1 MFGYVVVNKPELKF
15 REFDVYRAYYCGLCH
30 SLSKRHGLSGQLTL
44 SYDMT
49 FLVILLSSL
58 YEPEHNVTSK
68 RCVVH
73 PLRRQNII
81 SSEFT
86 DYVAD
91 MNVILSYFKCL
102 DDWHDDRSVL
112 KLAYSKLLKKGSIGK
127 NLNNVHAT
135 SDSTDDGSVAA
146 TQPSAVDDG
155 SVAATQSS
163 AVDDGSV
170 TATQSSAVNDGS
182 VTATQPNS
190 DSNNQ
195 NSYFTDDSGHLH
207 ISPDYSYKNKIEA
220 ISSLLDELGTREKM
234 NETNVDVVAGLFGR
248 IMQIL
253 FVPFDDIYAKGLG
266 RMGFYLGKFIYIM
279 DAFDDVEEDVKKGR
293 YNVFSN
299 CYTDPDF
306 ETHVKDMLTM
316 MMAECSDAFEM
327 LPAVDNA
334 DILCNILYSGVW
346 NSYERRVSKNLENK

>member
-58 YEPEHNVTSK
+58 YEPEHSVTSK
-68 RCVVH
+68 RCIVH
-73 PLRRQNII
+73 PIKRQNII

-155 SVAATQSS
+155 SVA
-163 AVDDGSV
+163 
-170 TATQSSAVNDGS
+170 
-182 VTATQPNS
+182 ATQPNS

-279 DAFDDVEEDVKKGR
+279 DAFDDVEDDVKKGH

-334 DILCNILYSGVW
+334 DILRNILYSGVW
-346 NSYERRVSKNLENK
+346 NSYERRVSKNLQNK

>member
-58 YEPEHNVTSK
+58 YEPEHSVTSK
-68 RCVVH
+68 RCIVH
-73 PLRRQNII
+73 PLKRQNII

-155 SVAATQSS
+155 SVA
-163 AVDDGSV
+163 
-170 TATQSSAVNDGS
+170 
-182 VTATQPNS
+182 ATQPNS

-279 DAFDDVEEDVKKGR
+279 DAFDDVEDDVKKGR

-327 LPAVDNA
+327 LHAVDNA
-334 DILCNILYSGVW
+334 DILRNILYSGVW
-346 NSYERRVSKNLENK
+346 NSYERRVSKNLQNK

>member
-58 YEPEHNVTSK
+58 YEPEHSVTSK
-68 RCVVH
+68 RCIVH
-73 PLRRQNII
+73 PLKRQNII

-146 TQPSAVDDG
+146 TQP
-155 SVAATQSS
+155 S

-279 DAFDDVEEDVKKGR
+279 DAFDDVEDDVKKGH

-334 DILCNILYSGVW
+334 DILRNILYSGVW
-346 NSYERRVSKNLENK
+346 NSYERRVSKNLQNK

>member
-155 SVAATQSS
+155 SVAATQ
-163 AVDDGSV
+163 
-170 TATQSSAVNDGS
+170 
-182 VTATQPNS
+182 PNS

-195 NSYFTDDSGHLH
+195 NSYFTDHSGHLH
-207 ISPDYSYKNKIEA
+207 ISPD
-220 ISSLLDELGTREKM
+220 
-234 NETNVDVVAGLFGR
+234 
-248 IMQIL
+248 
-253 FVPFDDIYAKGLG
+253 
-266 RMGFYLGKFIYIM
+266 
-279 DAFDDVEEDVKKGR
+279 
-293 YNVFSN
+293 
-299 CYTDPDF
+299 
-306 ETHVKDMLTM
+306 
-316 MMAECSDAFEM
+316 
-327 LPAVDNA
+327 
-334 DILCNILYSGVW
+334 
-346 NSYERRVSKNLENK
+346 

>member
-127 NLNNVHAT
+127 NWKSDYSTTELT
-135 SDSTDDGSVAA
+135 TKCDSDSLNQTPTGEC
-146 TQPSAVDDG
+146 
-155 SVAATQSS
+155 
-163 AVDDGSV
+163 
-170 TATQSSAVNDGS
+170 
-182 VTATQPNS
+182 
-190 DSNNQ
+190 DS

-207 ISPDYSYKNKIEA
+207 ISPDYSYKDKIDA
-220 ISSLLDELGTREKM
+220 ISSLLDELGTHEKM
-234 NETNVDVVAGLFGR
+234 NETNVDVVAGLFGK

-306 ETHVKDMLTM
+306 ETRIKDMLTM

-334 DILCNILYSGVW
+334 DILRNILYSGVW
-346 NSYERRVSKNLENK
+346 NSYERHVAKNLENK

>member
-58 YEPEHNVTSK
+58 YEPEHSVTSK
-68 RCVVH
+68 RCIVH
-73 PLRRQNII
+73 PLKRQNII

-155 SVAATQSS
+155 SVAATQ
-163 AVDDGSV
+163 
-170 TATQSSAVNDGS
+170 
-182 VTATQPNS
+182 PNS
-190 DSNNQ
+190 DTNNQ

-279 DAFDDVEEDVKKGR
+279 DAFYDVEDDVKKGH

-334 DILCNILYSGVW
+334 DILRNILYSGVW
-346 NSYERRVSKNLENK
+346 NSYERRVSKNLQNK

>member
-68 RCVVH
+68 RCIVH
-73 PLRRQNII
+73 PLKRQNII

-135 SDSTDDGSVAA
+135 SDSTADGSVAA

-155 SVAATQSS
+155 SVAATQ
-163 AVDDGSV
+163 
-170 TATQSSAVNDGS
+170 
-182 VTATQPNS
+182 PNS

-195 NSYFTDDSGHLH
+195 NSYFTNDSGHLH

-253 FVPFDDIYAKGLG
+253 FVPFDDIYANGLG

-279 DAFDDVEEDVKKGR
+279 DAFDDVEDDVKKGR

-334 DILCNILYSGVW
+334 DILRNILYSGVW

>member
-146 TQPSAVDDG
+146 TQP
-155 SVAATQSS
+155 
-163 AVDDGSV
+163 
-170 TATQSSAVNDGS
+170 
-182 VTATQPNS
+182 NS

-234 NETNVDVVAGLFGR
+234 NETNVDVVAGLFGK

-299 CYTDPDF
+299 CYTDLDF

-334 DILCNILYSGVW
+334 DILRNILYSGVW

>member
-15 REFDVYRAYYCGLCH
+15 MEFDVYRAYYCGLCH

-58 YEPEHNVTSK
+58 YEPEHSVTSK
-68 RCVVH
+68 RCIVH
-73 PLRRQNII
+73 PLKRQNII

-102 DDWHDDRSVL
+102 DDWHDDKSVL

-135 SDSTDDGSVAA
+135 SDSTDDGSVA
-146 TQPSAVDDG
+146 
-155 SVAATQSS
+155 
-163 AVDDGSV
+163 
-170 TATQSSAVNDGS
+170 
-182 VTATQPNS
+182 ATQPNS

-279 DAFDDVEEDVKKGR
+279 DAFDDVEDDVKKGR
-293 YNVFSN
+293 YNVFSKY
-299 CYTDPDF
+299 YTDPDF

-334 DILCNILYSGVW
+334 DILRNILYSGVW

>member
-58 YEPEHNVTSK
+58 YEPEHSVTSK
-68 RCVVH
+68 RCIVH
-73 PLRRQNII
+73 PLKRQNII

-155 SVAATQSS
+155 SVAATQPS

-279 DAFDDVEEDVKKGR
+279 DAFDDVEDDVKKGH

-306 ETHVKDMLTM
+306 ETHVKDMLSM

-334 DILCNILYSGVW
+334 DILRNILYSGVW
-346 NSYERRVSKNLENK
+346 NSYERRVSKNLQNK

>member
-1 MFGYVVVNKPELKF
+1 MFGDVVVNKPELKF

-155 SVAATQSS
+155 SVAATQ
-163 AVDDGSV
+163 
-170 TATQSSAVNDGS
+170 
-182 VTATQPNS
+182 PNS

-234 NETNVDVVAGLFGR
+234 NETNVDVVAGLFGK

-334 DILCNILYSGVW
+334 DILRNILYSGVW

>member
-58 YEPEHNVTSK
+58 YEPEHSVTSK
-68 RCVVH
+68 RCIVH
-73 PLRRQNII
+73 PLKRQNII

-146 TQPSAVDDG
+146 TQP
-155 SVAATQSS
+155 
-163 AVDDGSV
+163 
-170 TATQSSAVNDGS
+170 
-182 VTATQPNS
+182 NS

-195 NSYFTDDSGHLH
+195 NSYFTNDSGHLH

-253 FVPFDDIYAKGLG
+253 FVPFDDIYANGLG

-279 DAFDDVEEDVKKGR
+279 DAFDDVEDDVKKGR
-293 YNVFSN
+293 YNVFSKN
-299 CYTDPDF
+299 YTDPDF

-334 DILCNILYSGVW
+334 DILRNILYSGVW

>member
-58 YEPEHNVTSK
+58 YEQEHSVTSK
-68 RCVVH
+68 RCIVH
-73 PLRRQNII
+73 PIKRQNII

-155 SVAATQSS
+155 SVA
-163 AVDDGSV
+163 
-170 TATQSSAVNDGS
+170 
-182 VTATQPNS
+182 ATQPNS

-279 DAFDDVEEDVKKGR
+279 DAFDDVEDDVKKGH

-334 DILCNILYSGVW
+334 DILRNILYSGVW
-346 NSYERRVSKNLENK
+346 NSYERRVSKNLQNK

>member
-58 YEPEHNVTSK
+58 YEPEHSVTSK
-68 RCVVH
+68 RCIVH
-73 PLRRQNII
+73 PIKRQNII

-155 SVAATQSS
+155 SVA
-163 AVDDGSV
+163 
-170 TATQSSAVNDGS
+170 
-182 VTATQPNS
+182 ATQPNS

-279 DAFDDVEEDVKKGR
+279 DAFDDVEDDVKKGH

-299 CYTDPDF
+299 CYTDPYF

-334 DILCNILYSGVW
+334 DILRNILYSGVW
-346 NSYERRVSKNLENK
+346 NSYERRVSKNLQNK

>member
-135 SDSTDDGSVAA
+135 SDSTDDGSVVATQPCAVDDCSVAA
-146 TQPSAVDDG
+146 TQPSAVD
-155 SVAATQSS
+155 
-163 AVDDGSV
+163 
-170 TATQSSAVNDGS
+170 DGS

-279 DAFDDVEEDVKKGR
+279 DAFDDVEEDIKKGR

-334 DILCNILYSGVW
+334 DILRNILYSGVW

>member
-58 YEPEHNVTSK
+58 YEPEHSVTSK
-68 RCVVH
+68 RCIVH
-73 PLRRQNII
+73 PLKRQNII

-146 TQPSAVDDG
+146 TQP
-155 SVAATQSS
+155 S

-334 DILCNILYSGVW
+334 DILRNILYSGVW

>member
-127 NLNNVHAT
+127 NWKSDYSTTELT
-135 SDSTDDGSVAA
+135 TKCDSDSLNQTPTGEC
-146 TQPSAVDDG
+146 
-155 SVAATQSS
+155 
-163 AVDDGSV
+163 
-170 TATQSSAVNDGS
+170 
-182 VTATQPNS
+182 
-190 DSNNQ
+190 DS

-207 ISPDYSYKNKIEA
+207 ISPDYSYKDKIDA

-234 NETNVDVVAGLFGR
+234 NETNVDVVAGLFGK

-306 ETHVKDMLTM
+306 ETRIKDMLTM

-334 DILCNILYSGVW
+334 DILRNILYSGVW
-346 NSYERRVSKNLENK
+346 NSYERHVAKNLENK

>member
-58 YEPEHNVTSK
+58 YEPEHSVTSK
-68 RCVVH
+68 RCIVH
-73 PLRRQNII
+73 PLKRQNII

-102 DDWHDDRSVL
+102 DDWHDDRSVF

-155 SVAATQSS
+155 SVA
-163 AVDDGSV
+163 
-170 TATQSSAVNDGS
+170 
-182 VTATQPNS
+182 ATQPNS

-234 NETNVDVVAGLFGR
+234 NETNVDVLAGLFGK

-334 DILCNILYSGVW
+334 DILRNILYSGVW

>member
-58 YEPEHNVTSK
+58 YEPEHSVTSK
-68 RCVVH
+68 RCIVH
-73 PLRRQNII
+73 PLKRQNII

-155 SVAATQSS
+155 SVAATQ
-163 AVDDGSV
+163 
-170 TATQSSAVNDGS
+170 
-182 VTATQPNS
+182 PNS

-207 ISPDYSYKNKIEA
+207 ISTDYSYKNKIEA

-279 DAFDDVEEDVKKGR
+279 DAFDDVEDDVKKGR

-334 DILCNILYSGVW
+334 DILRNILYSGVW

>member
-58 YEPEHNVTSK
+58 YEPEHSVTSK
-68 RCVVH
+68 RCIVH
-73 PLRRQNII
+73 PLKRQNII

-146 TQPSAVDDG
+146 TQP
-155 SVAATQSS
+155 
-163 AVDDGSV
+163 
-170 TATQSSAVNDGS
+170 
-182 VTATQPNS
+182 NS

-195 NSYFTDDSGHLH
+195 NSYFTNDSGHLH

-253 FVPFDDIYAKGLG
+253 FVPFDDIYANGLG

-279 DAFDDVEEDVKKGR
+279 DAFDDVEDDVKKGR
-293 YNVFSN
+293 YNVFSKY
-299 CYTDPDF
+299 YTDPDF

-334 DILCNILYSGVW
+334 DILRNILYSGVW

>member
-127 NLNNVHAT
+127 NWKSDYSTTELT
-135 SDSTDDGSVAA
+135 TKCDSDSLNQTPTGEC
-146 TQPSAVDDG
+146 
-155 SVAATQSS
+155 
-163 AVDDGSV
+163 
-170 TATQSSAVNDGS
+170 
-182 VTATQPNS
+182 
-190 DSNNQ
+190 DS

-207 ISPDYSYKNKIEA
+207 ISPDYSYKDKIDA

-234 NETNVDVVAGLFGR
+234 NETNVDVVAGLFGK

-299 CYTDPDF
+299 CYTAPDF
-306 ETHVKDMLTM
+306 ETRIKDMLTM

-334 DILCNILYSGVW
+334 DILRNILYSGVW
-346 NSYERRVSKNLENK
+346 NSYERHVAKNLENK

>member
-58 YEPEHNVTSK
+58 YEPEHSVTSK
-68 RCVVH
+68 RCIVH
-73 PLRRQNII
+73 PLKRQNII

-155 SVAATQSS
+155 SVAATQ
-163 AVDDGSV
+163 
-170 TATQSSAVNDGS
+170 
-182 VTATQPNS
+182 PNS
-190 DSNNQ
+190 DSNNK

-279 DAFDDVEEDVKKGR
+279 DAFDDVEDDVKKGR

-334 DILCNILYSGVW
+334 DILRNILYSGVW

>member
-58 YEPEHNVTSK
+58 YEPDHSVTSK
-68 RCVVH
+68 RCIVH
-73 PLRRQNII
+73 PLKRQNII

-135 SDSTDDGSVAA
+135 SDSTADGSVAA

-155 SVAATQSS
+155 SVAATQ
-163 AVDDGSV
+163 
-170 TATQSSAVNDGS
+170 
-182 VTATQPNS
+182 PNS

-195 NSYFTDDSGHLH
+195 NSYFTNDSGHLH

-279 DAFDDVEEDVKKGR
+279 DAFDDVEDDVKKGR

-334 DILCNILYSGVW
+334 DILRNILYSGVW

>member
-58 YEPEHNVTSK
+58 YEPEHSVTSK
-68 RCVVH
+68 RCIVH
-73 PLRRQNII
+73 PLKRQNII

-135 SDSTDDGSVAA
+135 SDSTADGSVAA
-146 TQPSAVDDG
+146 TQPSAVD
-155 SVAATQSS
+155 
-163 AVDDGSV
+163 
-170 TATQSSAVNDGS
+170 DGS

-279 DAFDDVEEDVKKGR
+279 DAFDDVEEDIKKGR

-334 DILCNILYSGVW
+334 DILRNILYSGVW

>member
-127 NLNNVHAT
+127 NLKSDYST
-135 SDSTDDGSVAA
+135 TESTTKCDSDSLNQTPTGEC
-146 TQPSAVDDG
+146 
-155 SVAATQSS
+155 
-163 AVDDGSV
+163 
-170 TATQSSAVNDGS
+170 
-182 VTATQPNS
+182 NS
-190 DSNNQ
+190 

-207 ISPDYSYKNKIEA
+207 ISPDYSYKDKIDA

-234 NETNVDVVAGLFGR
+234 NETNVDVVAGLFGK

-306 ETHVKDMLTM
+306 ETRIKDMLTM

-334 DILCNILYSGVW
+334 DILRNILYSGVW
-346 NSYERRVSKNLENK
+346 NSYERHVAKNLENK

>member
-146 TQPSAVDDG
+146 TQP
-155 SVAATQSS
+155 
-163 AVDDGSV
+163 
-170 TATQSSAVNDGS
+170 
-182 VTATQPNS
+182 NS

-234 NETNVDVVAGLFGR
+234 NETNVDVVAGLFGK

-279 DAFDDVEEDVKKGR
+279 DAFDDVEDDVKKGR
-293 YNVFSN
+293 YNVFSKY
-299 CYTDPDF
+299 YTDPDF

-334 DILCNILYSGVW
+334 DILRNILYSGVW

>member
-146 TQPSAVDDG
+146 TQP
-155 SVAATQSS
+155 
-163 AVDDGSV
+163 
-170 TATQSSAVNDGS
+170 
-182 VTATQPNS
+182 NS

-279 DAFDDVEEDVKKGR
+279 DAFDDVEDDVKKGR
-293 YNVFSN
+293 YNVFSKY
-299 CYTDPDF
+299 YTDPDF

-334 DILCNILYSGVW
+334 DILRNILYSGVW

>member
-58 YEPEHNVTSK
+58 YEPEHSVTSK
-68 RCVVH
+68 RCIVH
-73 PLRRQNII
+73 PLKRQNII

-91 MNVILSYFKCL
+91 MNIILSYFKCL

-155 SVAATQSS
+155 SVA
-163 AVDDGSV
+163 
-170 TATQSSAVNDGS
+170 
-182 VTATQPNS
+182 ATQPNS

-279 DAFDDVEEDVKKGR
+279 DAFDDVEDDVKKGH

-334 DILCNILYSGVW
+334 DILRNILYSGVW

>member
-155 SVAATQSS
+155 SVAATQ
-163 AVDDGSV
+163 
-170 TATQSSAVNDGS
+170 
-182 VTATQPNS
+182 PNS

-234 NETNVDVVAGLFGR
+234 NETNVDVVAGLFGK

-306 ETHVKDMLTM
+306 ETHVKDMLKM

-334 DILCNILYSGVW
+334 DILRNILYSGVW

>member
-58 YEPEHNVTSK
+58 YEPEHSVTSK
-68 RCVVH
+68 RCIVH
-73 PLRRQNII
+73 PIKRQNII

-86 DYVAD
+86 DCVAD

-155 SVAATQSS
+155 SVA
-163 AVDDGSV
+163 
-170 TATQSSAVNDGS
+170 
-182 VTATQPNS
+182 ATQPNS

-279 DAFDDVEEDVKKGR
+279 DAFDDVEDDVKKGH

-334 DILCNILYSGVW
+334 DILRNILYSGVW
-346 NSYERRVSKNLENK
+346 NSYERRVSKNLQNK

>member
-155 SVAATQSS
+155 SVAATQ
-163 AVDDGSV
+163 
-170 TATQSSAVNDGS
+170 
-182 VTATQPNS
+182 PNS

-234 NETNVDVVAGLFGR
+234 NETNVDVVAGLFGK

-334 DILCNILYSGVW
+334 DILRNILYSGVW
-346 NSYERRVSKNLENK
+346 NSYERRVSKNLETK

>member
-58 YEPEHNVTSK
+58 YEPEHSVTSK
-68 RCVVH
+68 RCIVH
-73 PLRRQNII
+73 PLKRQNII

-155 SVAATQSS
+155 SVAATQS
-163 AVDDGSV
+163 
-170 TATQSSAVNDGS
+170 
-182 VTATQPNS
+182 NS

-279 DAFDDVEEDVKKGR
+279 DAFDDVEDDVKKGR

-334 DILCNILYSGVW
+334 DILRNILYSGVW

>member
-58 YEPEHNVTSK
+58 YEPEHSVTSK
-68 RCVVH
+68 RCIVH
-73 PLRRQNII
+73 PLKRQNII

-102 DDWHDDRSVL
+102 DDWHDDRSVF

-135 SDSTDDGSVAA
+135 SDSTDDGSVA
-146 TQPSAVDDG
+146 
-155 SVAATQSS
+155 
-163 AVDDGSV
+163 
-170 TATQSSAVNDGS
+170 
-182 VTATQPNS
+182 ATQPNS

-279 DAFDDVEEDVKKGR
+279 DAFDDVEDDVKKGR

-334 DILCNILYSGVW
+334 DILRNILYSGVW

>member
-58 YEPEHNVTSK
+58 YEPEHSVTSK
-68 RCVVH
+68 RCIVH
-73 PLRRQNII
+73 PIKRQNII

-135 SDSTDDGSVAA
+135 SDSTDDGSVA
-146 TQPSAVDDG
+146 
-155 SVAATQSS
+155 
-163 AVDDGSV
+163 
-170 TATQSSAVNDGS
+170 
-182 VTATQPNS
+182 ATQPNS

-279 DAFDDVEEDVKKGR
+279 DAFDDVEDDVKKGH

-334 DILCNILYSGVW
+334 DILRNILYSGVW
-346 NSYERRVSKNLENK
+346 NSYERRVSKNLQNK

>member
-155 SVAATQSS
+155 SVAATQ
-163 AVDDGSV
+163 
-170 TATQSSAVNDGS
+170 
-182 VTATQPNS
+182 PNS

-234 NETNVDVVAGLFGR
+234 NETNVDVVAGLFGK

-334 DILCNILYSGVW
+334 DILRNILYSGVW

>member
-127 NLNNVHAT
+127 NLK
-135 SDSTDDGSVAA
+135 SDYSTTES
-146 TQPSAVDDG
+146 T
-155 SVAATQSS
+155 TKC
-163 AVDDGSV
+163 
-170 TATQSSAVNDGS
+170 
-182 VTATQPNS
+182 
-190 DSNNQ
+190 DSYSLNQ
-195 NSYFTDDSGHLH
+195 TPTRECDSNSYFTDDSGHLH
-207 ISPDYSYKNKIEA
+207 ISPDYSYKDKIDA

-234 NETNVDVVAGLFGR
+234 NETNVDVVAGLFGK

-306 ETHVKDMLTM
+306 ETRIKDMLTM

-334 DILCNILYSGVW
+334 DILRNILYSGVW
-346 NSYERRVSKNLENK
+346 NSYERHVAKNLENK

>member
-68 RCVVH
+68 RCVVL

-155 SVAATQSS
+155 SVAATQ
-163 AVDDGSV
+163 
-170 TATQSSAVNDGS
+170 
-182 VTATQPNS
+182 PNS

-253 FVPFDDIYAKGLG
+253 FVPFDDIYANGLG

-334 DILCNILYSGVW
+334 DILRNILYSGVW

>member
-58 YEPEHNVTSK
+58 YEPEHSVASK
-68 RCVVH
+68 RCIVH
-73 PLRRQNII
+73 PLKRQNII

-102 DDWHDDRSVL
+102 DDWHDDRSVF

-135 SDSTDDGSVAA
+135 SDSTDDGSVA
-146 TQPSAVDDG
+146 
-155 SVAATQSS
+155 
-163 AVDDGSV
+163 
-170 TATQSSAVNDGS
+170 
-182 VTATQPNS
+182 ATQPNS

-253 FVPFDDIYAKGLG
+253 FVPFDDIYANGLG

-279 DAFDDVEEDVKKGR
+279 DAFDDVEDDVKKGR
-293 YNVFSN
+293 YNVFSKY
-299 CYTDPDF
+299 YTDPDF

-334 DILCNILYSGVW
+334 DILRNILYSGVW

>member
-1 MFGYVVVNKPELKF
+1 MFGYVVVNKPDLKF

-58 YEPEHNVTSK
+58 YEPEHSVTSK
-68 RCVVH
+68 RCIVH
-73 PLRRQNII
+73 PIKRQNII

-155 SVAATQSS
+155 SVA
-163 AVDDGSV
+163 
-170 TATQSSAVNDGS
+170 
-182 VTATQPNS
+182 ATQPNS

-279 DAFDDVEEDVKKGR
+279 DAFDDVEDDVKKGH

-334 DILCNILYSGVW
+334 DILRNILYSGVW
-346 NSYERRVSKNLENK
+346 NSYERRVSKNLQNK

>member
-58 YEPEHNVTSK
+58 YEPEHSVTSK
-68 RCVVH
+68 RCIVH
-73 PLRRQNII
+73 PLKRQNII

-135 SDSTDDGSVAA
+135 SDSTADGSVVATQPYAVDDCSVAA
-146 TQPSAVDDG
+146 TQPSAVD
-155 SVAATQSS
+155 
-163 AVDDGSV
+163 
-170 TATQSSAVNDGS
+170 DGS

-279 DAFDDVEEDVKKGR
+279 DAFDDVEDDVKKGR

-334 DILCNILYSGVW
+334 DILRNILYSGVW